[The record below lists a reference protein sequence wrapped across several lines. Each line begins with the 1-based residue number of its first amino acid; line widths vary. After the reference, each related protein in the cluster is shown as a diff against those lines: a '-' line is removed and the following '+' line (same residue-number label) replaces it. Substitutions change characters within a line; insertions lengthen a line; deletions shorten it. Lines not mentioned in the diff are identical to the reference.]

1 MRITLFLFL
10 SIIAKLFQQFIEDA
24 NEVMDLLLKS
34 HTELPEDD
42 PQLSYL
48 ISAWAR
54 LCKILGKRFEQY
66 LPLVM
71 PTVLQTAAMKP
82 EVALL
87 DNEDLE
93 DVEGDVDW
101 QFISLGEQQ
110 NFGIKTAGLEDKA
123 SACEMLV
130 CYARELKDGFASYA
144 EEVVRLMVP
153 MLKFYFHDGVRTAAA
168 ESLPCLLECAKIKGR
183 LKKNVLL
190 GKKS

>member
-1 MRITLFLFL
+1 MVCST
-10 SIIAKLFQQFIEDA
+10 
-24 NEVMDLLLKS
+24 
-34 HTELPEDD
+34 
-42 PQLSYL
+42 
-48 ISAWAR
+48 
-54 LCKILGKRFEQY
+54 GKQFEQY

-71 PTVLQTAAMKP
+71 GTVMQTAAMKP

-87 DNEDLE
+87 DNEDME

-101 QFISLGEQQ
+101 QFVSLGEQQ

-130 CYARELKDGFASYA
+130 CYARELKDGFADYA

-168 ESLPCLLECAKIKGR
+168 ESLPCLLDCAKIKG
-183 LKKNVLL
+183 KLL
-190 GKKS
+190 ALSLLLSRKYHRDCQQSSLLYGFEGVTSVVEQLVNFNLLSFCCIN